1 MTRHSLALTV
11 LAFVVAGFVVVSTIA
26 QALTFMDGSGPTDAS
41 TSISPHAE
49 SGVAGDRSQATDIPP
64 GALTRELEI
73 FVGDS
78 RVLAAKTRRIVV
90 GNGKVVSVSP
100 VSATHVVMIA
110 EEMGETVVHL
120 WLSDGSVHSM
130 MVKVTSRALG
140 RVLAEVESLLQ
151 GAERVSARVVG
162 ERIVLEGSAVDT
174 ASRERAAAVA
184 ALYPE
189 QVVDLVGRLGWED
202 MVHVD
207 VRIVEF
213 RRGGLQELGIRWQDE
228 TNGPTAG
235 VIADWATNDR
245 FRSLPENSLIP
256 ETAFDPVPGRTSMR
270 GYLGI
275 TSVLDSRIRLL
286 EQSGEA
292 SLVAAP
298 RLSCRS
304 GGAARFVAGGEIP
317 VPVINS
323 VGATDVEYRE
333 YGVIL
338 DVKPIADP
346 SGSIFVKVETELS
359 QVDDAQRVAGVP
371 GLLKRRSSTDL
382 NVLSGQTVVIA
393 GLINHRRS
401 QDTGGLPVVSRA
413 PLFGRLFGVK
423 GHRHEETELVIFLT
437 PRIEASPDS
446 WRDDPMTQKAFRR
459 SEEVVKPKIFDQP
472 PTSSQLTS
480 ATPESQ
486 PDAPR
491 IKRWRR
497 VP

>member
-1 MTRHSLALTV
+1 MTVGRLWLGCCLVILLLAEPFALRALPTAAAATGSESSSTM
-11 LAFVVAGFVVVSTIA
+11 LAT
-26 QALTFMDGSGPTDAS
+26 
-41 TSISPHAE
+41 H
-49 SGVAGDRSQATDIPP
+49 
-64 GALTRELEI
+64 LEI
-73 FVGDS
+73 FAGES
-78 RVLAAKTRRIVV
+78 RVIPARSRRIVV
-90 GNGKVVSVSP
+90 SNGKTVSVSP
-100 VSATHVVMIA
+100 VSATHVVLIA
-110 EEMGETVVHL
+110 QEIGESIVHF

-130 MVKVTSRALG
+130 TVKVTSKALG
-140 RVLAEVESLLQ
+140 DVLGEVKTLLQ

-162 ERIVLEGSAVDT
+162 ERVVLEGSAVGA

-189 QVVDLVGRLGWED
+189 RVVDLVGRLGWED

-213 RRGGLQELGIRWQDE
+213 RRGGLQELGIRWQDD

-245 FRSLPENSLIP
+245 FRALPDNPLIDAS
-256 ETAFDPVPGRTSMR
+256 AFEPIPGRTAMR

-292 SLVAAP
+292 ALVAAP

-304 GGAARFVAGGEIP
+304 GGSARFVAGGEIP
-317 VPVINS
+317 VPVINN

-338 DVKPIADP
+338 DIKPVTDP

-371 GLLKRRSSTDL
+371 GLLKRRSTTDL
-382 NVLSGQTVVIA
+382 NIRNGETVVIA
-393 GLINHRRS
+393 GLVNHRRS
-401 QDTGGLPVVSRA
+401 RDSVGLPGVVRT
-413 PLFGRLFGVK
+413 PIIGRLFGVK
-423 GHRHEETELVIFLT
+423 AQREEATELVIFLT
-437 PRIEASPDS
+437 PRIEASADA
-446 WRDDPMTQKAFRR
+446 WRTDPLAHKAMA
-459 SEEVVKPKIFDQP
+459 EAEQVLQTTTED
-472 PTSSQLTS
+472 PTDRAASREPTV
-480 ATPESQ
+480 E
-486 PDAPR
+486 PR
-491 IKRWRR
+491 KQRWRR
-497 VP
+497 EY